1 MVSDF
6 LISTL
11 IAILDNTILR
21 FFPVEIQGLPI
32 GEFESLFHDVFSTFS
47 SSFDMIQYFFDIGLL
62 FKLLGI
68 IMLAEFLLHFGFKG
82 IKYLINLVR
91 GSGG

>member
-6 LISTL
+6 LISVL

-21 FFPVEIQGLPI
+21 FFPVEISGLPI
-32 GEFESLFHDVFSTFS
+32 GEFESLFHNVFSTFS

-68 IMLAEFLLHFGFKG
+68 IILAEFLLHFGFKG